1 MKDKDKIAPYFWFT
15 EKAEEAARFYVS
27 IFPNSSIDRV
37 TTSPATTPS
46 GPPGSVTIVD
56 FTLNGRQF
64 GAMSAGPMDPF
75 NHAVSFM
82 VNCETQAEVDKYW
95 TALLEG
101 GKEEQ
106 CGWLKDR
113 YGVLW
118 QITPTVLR
126 DMIADPNRERAKRVM
141 EAMMKMVKLDIAGL
155 QRAYDAAAA

>member
-1 MKDKDKIAPYFWFT
+1 
-15 EKAEEAARFYVS
+15 
-27 IFPNSSIDRV
+27 
-37 TTSPATTPS
+37 
-46 GPPGSVTIVD
+46 
-56 FTLNGRQF
+56 
-64 GAMSAGPMDPF
+64 MDPF
-75 NHAVSFM
+75 HHAVSFM

-95 TALLEG
+95 KALLEG

-126 DMIADPNRERAKRVM
+126 DMIADPDREKARRVM

-155 QRAYDAAAA
+155 ERAYDAAAA

>member
-1 MKDKDKIAPYFWFT
+1 MKDKDKIAPYFWFI

-37 TTSPATTPS
+37 TTSPAATPS
-46 GPPGSVTIVD
+46 GPPGSVTMVD

-95 TALLEG
+95 KALLEG

-126 DMIADPNRERAKRVM
+126 DMIADPDRERAKRVM
-141 EAMMKMVKLDIAGL
+141 EAMMKMVKLDIAAL